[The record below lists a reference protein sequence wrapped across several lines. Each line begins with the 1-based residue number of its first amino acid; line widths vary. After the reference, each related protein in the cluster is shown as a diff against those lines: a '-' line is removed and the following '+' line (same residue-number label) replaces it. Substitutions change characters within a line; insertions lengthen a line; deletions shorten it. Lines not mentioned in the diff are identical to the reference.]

1 MDLFAEAFDDLN
13 DVLARQPFDTMST
26 AERLQV
32 VQVRALLSISQELS
46 RIHHDGINPEY
57 DDGR

>member
-1 MDLFAEAFDDLN
+1 MNLFGEAFDDLN
-13 DVLARQPFDTMST
+13 EVLVRQPFDAMST

-32 VQVRALLSISQELS
+32 VQIRALLSISQELS

-57 DDGR
+57 DSGH